1 MRWRAGSFAFPAL
14 VLLGVGIGPVTRP
27 VAGSWEL
34 HRAGPG
40 LEWAE
45 RVLAD
50 SESGSPTRLV
60 VVWVD
65 PGRYRFT
72 LAAAVSAGGT
82 QPEWSID
89 RAPLNAAVAVNA
101 GQFAGAS
108 PWGWV
113 VHQGIEARP
122 PGVGPLS
129 SAVIF
134 GKDGRL
140 RLVDADALGAARD
153 SGVAAEAIQSYPTLL
168 QGSGEVPPALRAP
181 GHGVDLTHRD
191 SRLAVGMTSEGRLVV
206 ALTRYDGLGGTMP
219 SAPWGPTIPEMV
231 AIMRRLGCVR
241 AVSLDGGLSSQ
252 LLLRDSTGTARSWH
266 GWRAVPM
273 GLFAEPS

>member
-1 MRWRAGSFAFPAL
+1 MRWRAAPLAL
-14 VLLGVGIGPVTRP
+14 SALALLRGGGDP
-27 VAGSWEL
+27 VAASWDV

-45 RVLAD
+45 RPLAD
-50 SESGSPTRLV
+50 SETGSPTRLV
-60 VVWVD
+60 VVWID
-65 PGRYRFT
+65 PARYRFS

-89 RAPLNAAVAVNA
+89 RAPPSAGVAINA

-129 SAVIF
+129 SAVVF

-140 RLVDADALGAARD
+140 RLVDADALEDVRD

-168 QGSGEVPPALRAP
+168 HGSGEVPLALRRP
-181 GHGVDLTHRD
+181 GRGVDLTHRD
-191 SRLAVGMTSEGRLVV
+191 SRLAVGITHDGRLVI
-206 ALTRYDGLGGTMP
+206 ALTHFDGLGGTLP

-252 LLLRDSTGTARSWH
+252 LLVRDSAGVVRSWH

-273 GLFAEPS
+273 GLFAEPG